1 MSRLVVGSL
10 LVGGA
15 MLAAGCGGGGGGGG
29 ERLSLEELI
38 TQADAICAK
47 YEEQL
52 NALETPQ
59 SLEDVE
65 RLAEEGKPIVEE
77 GVNELKALE
86 PPEDLEDEW
95 DKLMEQNDA
104 NVALIDEL
112 SEAAASGDQARVQEV
127 AAEAQRQDEE
137 TDQLAREI
145 GLEECSND

>member
-10 LVGGA
+10 LAGGA
-15 MLAAGCGGGGGGGG
+15 MLVAGCGGDGGGD
-29 ERLSLEELI
+29 RLSLEELI
-38 TQADAICAK
+38 AEADAICAK

-59 SLEDVE
+59 SLEDIE

-86 PPEDLEDEW
+86 PPADLEGQW
-95 DKLMEQNDA
+95 DALMEHNDA
-104 NVALIDEL
+104 NVELIDEL
-112 SEAAASGDQARVQEV
+112 REAAASDDQARVQEV

-137 TDQLAREI
+137 TDRLAREI

>member
-10 LVGGA
+10 LAGAA
-15 MLAAGCGGGGGGGG
+15 MLAAGCGGGGGGD
-29 ERLSLEELI
+29 RLSREELI

-59 SLEDVE
+59 SLEDIE
-65 RLAEEGKPIVEE
+65 RLAEEGKPIVEN

-86 PPEDLEDEW
+86 PPADLEEQWDE
-95 DKLMEQNDA
+95 LMEQNDA

-137 TDQLAREI
+137 TDRLAREI